1 MTIGAWNAGHAATC
15 TVEVAR
21 SLIKTE
27 RPPHLRV
34 VSGGAVAEPPLLG
47 DDEIIDAVER
57 GDAEIAE
64 ALYDRLGGIV
74 SATLLRVLGKRDV
87 DHEDLV
93 QMAFE
98 QIFVS
103 LARRRFGRACSLKS
117 WAVSITTNI
126 ALNALRKRR
135 TERRYVD
142 TGLDSRQ
149 LEVAGRVADA
159 ERATQV
165 VALREE
171 LANLAPSTAEVVVL
185 FEVMGCD
192 LAEIAAATGLSVAAA
207 QSRLVRGRAELRS
220 RLSARQRQGSGLS

>member
-1 MTIGAWNAGHAATC
+1 
-15 TVEVAR
+15 VAR

-47 DDEIIDAVER
+47 DDELIDAVER

-142 TGLDSRQ
+142 NGLDSRQ
-149 LEVAGRVADA
+149 LEVAGRVGDA

-192 LAEIAAATGLSVAAA
+192 LAEVAAATGLSVAAA

-220 RLSARQRQGSGLS
+220 RLSARQRQGTGLS